1 MSPHPTIP
9 TFLISAMARH
19 PSRTRAYSAVM
30 SIVET
35 EDRGAVRHVVLNR
48 PEKRNAFNDE
58 LILGLREALQAAA
71 TDDAVQCVV
80 LRGSGPMFSSGMDQG
95 SLGAL
100 AGRADQLR
108 KFRTPIIET

>member
-19 PSRTRAYSAVM
+19 PNDATAYAAAM

-58 LILGLREALQAAA
+58 LILGLRDALQDAA
-71 TDDAVQCVV
+71 TDDAVQCVI
-80 LRGSGPMFSSGMDQG
+80 LRGNGPMFSSGMDQG

-100 AGRADQLR
+100 AGNAGNLR
-108 KFRTPIIET
+108 KFRTP